1 MTEKK
6 YFKSMLFAVAILFVI
21 TCFSLIFCIV
31 NKDMVEP
38 SQNSSHILSIVY
50 MVFQLGMEGI
60 VFYYAFKAMVNGSSL
75 MKVAMYIKDD
85 VVNKKSR
92 RNALIIF
99 IVFIDLAIY
108 FLLTIIFD
116 IFLSFFALGL
126 RFALMNCCALIG
138 IIALYFFC
146 YRRNVEEQ

>member
-6 YFKSMLFAVAILFVI
+6 YFKTMLFSIAILFAI

-31 NKDMVEP
+31 NKEMVEEN
-38 SQNSSHILSIVY
+38 QNTSHILSIVY
-50 MVFQLGMEGI
+50 MIFHLAMEGI

-75 MKVAMYIKDD
+75 MKVVMYIKDD

-92 RNALIIF
+92 RNALIVFVVF
-99 IVFIDLAIY
+99 IVLAIY

-126 RFALMNCCALIG
+126 RFALMNFSILVG
-138 IIALYFFC
+138 VIALYFFC
-146 YRRNVEEQ
+146 YRRKIEEK